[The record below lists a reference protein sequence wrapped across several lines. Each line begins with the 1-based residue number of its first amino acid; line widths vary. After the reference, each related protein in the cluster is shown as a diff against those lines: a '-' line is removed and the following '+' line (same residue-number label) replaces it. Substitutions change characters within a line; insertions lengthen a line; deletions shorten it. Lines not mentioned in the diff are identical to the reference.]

1 LKDYPVGGDNEK
13 DFLISVSLI
22 LVLIVYGCT
31 QYHAQ
36 GAGVGAAA
44 GGVAGAL
51 LDSSNPWRG
60 GVIGAAI
67 GGVAGAT
74 LVDISMRAS
83 REAAAEGRPVE
94 YRTEDGRGI
103 YRADPVDYDAHTKCH
118 KVRER
123 VWEDGQLI
131 KDQVREVCE
140 SEKYEPGYQ

>member
-1 LKDYPVGGDNEK
+1 MKK
-13 DFLISVSLI
+13 ITS
-22 LVLIVYGCT
+22 LVLVLSLVCLVFGCT
-31 QYHAQ
+31 KYHAQ

-51 LDSSNPWRG
+51 IDRGNPWRG

-83 REAAAEGRPVE
+83 QEAAAEGQPVE
-94 YRTEDGRGI
+94 YRTTDGRTV
-103 YRADPVDYDAHTKCH
+103 YRADPVDYDAHTTCH

-123 VWEDGQLI
+123 VWEDGQLV
-131 KDQVREVCE
+131 KDEVREVCE
-140 SEKYEPGYQ
+140 SEKTEPGYQ

>member
-1 LKDYPVGGDNEK
+1 MKK
-13 DFLISVSLI
+13 IVSLVLTLS
-22 LVLIVYGCT
+22 LVFIVYGCT

-51 LDSSNPWRG
+51 LDRSNPWRG

-67 GGVAGAT
+67 GGLAGAT
-74 LVDISMRAS
+74 IVDISMRAS
-83 REAAAEGRPVE
+83 REAAAEGNPVV
-94 YRTEDGRGI
+94 YMTEDGRTV
-103 YRADPVDYDAHTKCH
+103 YRADPVDYNARTDCH

-123 VWEDGQLI
+123 VWEDGQLV

-140 SEKYEPGYQ
+140 SQKSEPGYQ

>member
-1 LKDYPVGGDNEK
+1 MKN
-13 DFLISVSLI
+13 IVSLVLALS

-44 GGVAGAL
+44 GGIAGAL
-51 LDSSNPWRG
+51 IDNKNPWRG

-83 REAAAEGRPVE
+83 KEAAAEGRPVE

-103 YRADPVDYDAHTKCH
+103 YRADHGKSMPVYLRCWAHWLC
-118 KVRER
+118 V
-123 VWEDGQLI
+123 I
-131 KDQVREVCE
+131 
-140 SEKYEPGYQ
+140 

>member
-1 LKDYPVGGDNEK
+1 MKN
-13 DFLISVSLI
+13 IVSIVLTLS
-22 LVLIVYGCT
+22 LVFVVYGCT
-31 QYHAQ
+31 KYHAQ
-36 GAGVGAAA
+36 GAGVGAVA

-51 LDSSNPWRG
+51 IDSKNPWRG

-83 REAAAEGRPVE
+83 QEAAAEGQPVE
-94 YRTEDGRGI
+94 YRTEDGRAV
-103 YRADPVDYDAHTKCH
+103 YRADPIDYDARTDCH

-123 VWEDGQLI
+123 VWEDGQLV

-140 SEKYEPGYQ
+140 SHKSEPGYQ